1 MSNRVP
7 LVPANA
13 SAEACVMLAIPNEAI
28 RVTAAPP
35 DTISQRNVEA
45 ATGVPSRAYLEA
57 VRDPGFP
64 LSVTR
69 LGKLRIVNRAAFITW
84 LERGAFGGGRKEE
97 CGGEA
102 IATNLDAP
110 AREEDAGDGKGIQ
123 ALLGTVGLREQ
134 HAIRRPRRKR

>member
-35 DTISQRNVEA
+35 DTITQRNVES

-69 LGKLRIVNRAAFITW
+69 LGKLRIVNRAAFIAW

-97 CGGEA
+97 QDDALEDESVDNNNDA
-102 IATNLDAP
+102 AEHADEILDALGLHQGP
-110 AREEDAGDGKGIQ
+110 PKTKKGK
-123 ALLGTVGLREQ
+123 ATAKE
-134 HAIRRPRRKR
+134 